1 MSDDSYL
8 ARVEHFAK
16 RFLEEVSGEPQLHR
30 IGLISLW
37 FTTQSDCRPSAF
49 MFVLVITCAKA
60 SNTGRVLFHTFS
72 SLHPH
77 NTPQTCRIRIAG
89 EISSQL
95 LVKLHFEEGFQYT
108 SGVSGEALLNFLILL
123 LLVIC
128 NTFSMPWGRIF
139 FELFPCSDYS

>member
-49 MFVLVITCAKA
+49 MFVLVIITEC
-60 SNTGRVLFHTFS
+60 FS
-72 SLHPH
+72 TPLVHFILTT
-77 NTPQTCRIRIAG
+77 TPQTCRIRIAG
-89 EISSQL
+89 EISS
-95 LVKLHFEEGFQYT
+95 
-108 SGVSGEALLNFLILL
+108 
-123 LLVIC
+123 
-128 NTFSMPWGRIF
+128 
-139 FELFPCSDYS
+139 